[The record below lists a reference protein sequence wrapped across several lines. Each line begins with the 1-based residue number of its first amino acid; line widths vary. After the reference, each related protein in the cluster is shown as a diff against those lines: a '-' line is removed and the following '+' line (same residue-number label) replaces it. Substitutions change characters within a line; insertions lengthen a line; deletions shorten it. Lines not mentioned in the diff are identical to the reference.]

1 MKTDFEKELEIKESY
16 DAMLDECYPPV
27 KIGYATF
34 TASEILFN
42 CDPVMYHQGLLDYQD
57 SIEEQRRV
65 SLTNKGTCPHLLG
78 ALSTGVIKTLWINTL
93 DFVSNITSNGLG
105 FVGDI

>member
-1 MKTDFEKELEIKESY
+1 MKTELEKEIESKEGY
-16 DAMLDECYPPV
+16 DALLNECYPEV

-57 SIEEQRRV
+57 
-65 SLTNKGTCPHLLG
+65 
-78 ALSTGVIKTLWINTL
+78 GVM
-93 DFVSNITSNGLG
+93 DSE
-105 FVGDI
+105 